1 MVIETT
7 NTESSLALVNN
18 NMISNMQLREVFPR
32 VNGVYL

>member
-18 NMISNMQLREVFPR
+18 NMISKMQLREVFPR